1 MTRTKPVRGLDNVQ
15 VRLIEST
22 DDAFDFMRWLSEAS
36 SWTDRIAGDT
46 ETTGLNTRKDRV
58 RLAQVGAGDMGWAI
72 PFERWGGVFEEAIRK
87 WEGTYLFH
95 NAPYDWR
102 MLRRENVHVDRS
114 RISDTRPSVHIVNPA
129 GSTALKPVCGKFVDA
144 RADYA
149 QQDLD
154 EAIKTLGWD
163 GVPVTLPA
171 YWQYGA
177 LDTVLTWKLD
187 EYVMPRIWNEGAQV
201 AYELENE
208 VLWPVTDMEDY
219 GVHVDTVFAQLHYDK
234 FMAYCE
240 QVEDWCWT
248 NYRVKPGSNASI
260 VKILQEAG
268 YEFGKA
274 TKGGAVALDAEV
286 LSRIDHPLAQAVLK
300 RRQLQKLASTY
311 LSYYIEHADGDGL
324 IYPSINTLGA
334 RTSRMS
340 MSGPNL
346 QNLPRKSE
354 RNPAATIIRNCVTTR
369 YEDGLLIFCDFDQ
382 IEARGLAH
390 LSEDE
395 AMIAAFMTGEDFF
408 VNMARTMY
416 NDPTLLKPDPR
427 RQNTKNTMYASIY
440 GAGPAKIAL
449 TAHISE
455 EEARATYNLINSTYP
470 TQAKW
475 RIDVPNQAYRNDS
488 ANPYVQCPLTGRRQV
503 AEKGK
508 AYALVNYLIQGFA
521 ASLFKMKIV
530 ELSNTPAGKYMIA
543 PVHDEIILDVPGH
556 AIEETIA
563 TLQSVMND
571 FTLLRVPVTAGVSTG
586 KRWGEKREL

>member
-1 MTRTKPVRGLDNVQ
+1 MTGLDNVQ
-15 VRLIEST
+15 LRLVEST
-22 DDAFDFMRWLSEAS
+22 DDAMDLMRWLSEAS
-36 SWTDRIAGDT
+36 SWTSRLGADT

-58 RLAQVGAGDMGWAI
+58 RLAQIGAGDMGWAI
-72 PFERWGGVFEEAIRK
+72 PFARWGGVFEEAMRK

-102 MLRRENVHVDRS
+102 MLRREGIILDRS
-114 RISDTRPSVHIVNPA
+114 RISDTRPTAHILHPA
-129 GSTALKPVCGKFVDA
+129 GSTALKPLAGKFVDP

-154 EAIKTLGWD
+154 EAVKTLGWD
-163 GVPVTLPA
+163 GVPVTFGP

-177 LDTVLTWKLD
+177 LDPVLTWKLD
-187 EYVMPRIWNEGAQV
+187 EYVMPRVYEHAQV
-201 AYELENE
+201 AYQLENE
-208 VLWPVTDMEDY
+208 VLWPITDMEDY
-219 GVHVDTVFAQLHYDK
+219 GVHVDTAYAQRYFDE
-234 FMAYCE
+234 FMAYCDS
-240 QVEDWCWT
+240 VEKWCWDA
-248 NYRVKPGSNASI
+248 YKVKPGSSAAI
-260 VKILQEAG
+260 LKILTNEG
-268 YEFGKA
+268 YEFSKQ
-274 TKGGAVALDAEV
+274 TKGGAASLDAEV

-311 LSYYIEHADGDGL
+311 LSHYIEHADGNGL

-340 MSGPNL
+340 MSSPNL

-354 RNPAATIIRNCVTTR
+354 RNKAATIIRNCITTR
-369 YEDGLLIFCDFDQ
+369 YDDGLLIFCDFDQ

-390 LSEDE
+390 LSGDE

-408 VNMARTMY
+408 VTMARQMY
-416 NDPTLLKPDPR
+416 DDLTIIKSDPR
-427 RQNTKNTMYASIY
+427 RQGTKNTMYASMY
-440 GAGPAKIAL
+440 GAGPRKIAL
-449 TAHISE
+449 TAGISE
-455 EEARATYNLINSTYP
+455 EAAAHTYNLINSTYP
-470 TQAKW
+470 VQAKW
-475 RIDVPNQAYRNDS
+475 RIDVPQQAYRNDPS
-488 ANPYVQCPLTGRRQV
+488 NPYVQCPLTGRRQI

-563 TLQSVMND
+563 TLKAVMND
-571 FTLLRVPVTAGVSTG
+571 FTLLRVPVTAGVSSG
-586 KRWGEKREL
+586 KRWGMKEEIA